1 MHKFIVGLKIKKEVS
16 FCETRGIKGP
26 RFERINPSC
35 RGRYNTTAA
44 V

>member
-16 FCETRGIKGP
+16 FCETRGLKGP
-26 RFERINPSC
+26 GFERINPSC
-35 RGRYNTTAA
+35 RGRYTTTAA